1 MSDTIERLKQ
11 HAAQRAVDHVRSGS
25 ALGLGTGSTM
35 RYALE
40 EVAQRLADGRLHSIV
55 GIPTSE
61 QTAQLAQRLNIPL
74 TSLAEHPELDL
85 AIDGADEIDPKLN
98 LIKGLGG
105 ALLREKIV
113 ETAARELI
121 IIADSS
127 KMVAQLGSR
136 APLPVEVV
144 PFATPLVL
152 RRLTMLGGNA
162 VLRCTA
168 DGLPFVTDED
178 NYILD
183 YHSGPILDPAGLDRT
198 LLSIPGVVEHGLFL
212 GMAHLALVADGDDVR
227 VLTRTK

>member
-1 MSDTIERLKQ
+1 MSDTIEQRKQ
-11 HAAQRAVDHVRSGS
+11 RAAQRAVDHVNSGS
-25 ALGLGTGSTM
+25 VLGLGTGSTM

-40 EVAQRLADGRLHSIV
+40 ELARRLADGRLHSIV

-61 QTAQLAQRLNIPL
+61 QTAQLAQRLDIPL
-74 TSLAEHPELDL
+74 TSLADHPELDL
-85 AIDGADEIDPKLN
+85 AIDGADEIDPQLN

-113 ETAARELI
+113 ESAARSLI

-127 KMVAQLGSR
+127 KMVSQLGSR
-136 APLPVEVV
+136 APLPVEVI
-144 PFATPLVL
+144 PFATPVVL
-152 RRLTMLGGNA
+152 RRLTLLGGNA

-183 YHSGPILDPAGLDRT
+183 YHCGPIPDPAWLDRT

-212 GMAHLALVADGDDVR
+212 GMADIALIADEDDIR
-227 VLTRTK
+227 VLTRAT